1 MVGARQ
7 WLKWKNGNDWED
19 DDDDSDEEGGY
30 SHKRGKEE
38 EGKPLIFHNEF
49 ATSLNPQQVYTNNVL
64 MLRTIVTKWI
74 K

>member
-1 MVGARQ
+1 MSVIVVACESF
-7 WLKWKNGNDWED
+7 KEPPSAD
-19 DDDDSDEEGGY
+19 DDDDSDEEGGN

-64 MLRTIVTKWI
+64 MLRTILTK
-74 K
+74 